1 MSVTIRL
8 SKIGRKNQPAYKLV
22 VSNTRDK
29 RNGKYLDILGH
40 YNPFEPKEKFSYDKK
55 KFEEWKNKGA
65 LVTDAV
71 NKLIEG
77 TYEFKKYEPKQET
90 AKEEKSEGKGGE
102 AKETQEK
109 PEGKEDKV
117 NEEENKEPSEE
128 KAEEKPKE
136 EEK

>member
-8 SKIGRKNQPAYKLV
+8 SRIGRKNQPAYKLV
-22 VSNTRDK
+22 VANTRDK
-29 RNGKYLDILGH
+29 RDGRYLDILGY
-40 YNPFEPKEKFSYDKK
+40 YNPFEPKEKFSYDKV

-90 AKEEKSEGKGGE
+90 GKEEKAEEKTEGP
-102 AKETQEK
+102 KETQEK
-109 PEGKEDKV
+109 PEEEKKEDK
-117 NEEENKEPSEE
+117 KEP
-128 KAEEKPKE
+128 AEEKSEEEPKE

>member
-8 SKIGRKNQPAYKLV
+8 SRIGKKNQPAYKLV

-29 RNGKYLDILGH
+29 RNGRYLDILGH
-40 YNPFEPKEKFSYDKK
+40 YNPFEPKEKFSYDKE

-77 TYEFKKYEPKQET
+77 TYEYKKYEPKQET
-90 AKEEKSEGKGGE
+90 SKEEKPGEKGGWPNQEEKKTQAKEGESSKEKEKEAGEE
-102 AKETQEK
+102 AK
-109 PEGKEDKV
+109 
-117 NEEENKEPSEE
+117 
-128 KAEEKPKE
+128 EEKPKE